1 MEKKECGVRMAENAG
16 DVDSMWN
23 CITSS
28 LTQQPVEIE
37 TVRLD
42 GRNGVWFLAS
52 FEQNEILIDKATVH
66 QPSGVN
72 QQRRISEIEFRTIF
86 PYYFQW
92 KNGTCPR
99 NVIRDMDENTSYIFA
114 IIDYFLKKYGSCDP
128 SPTHQKGNAKR

>member
-1 MEKKECGVRMAENAG
+1 MEKKECVFGVAENAV

-42 GRNGVWFLAS
+42 GNNGVWFLAS
-52 FEQNEILIDKATVH
+52 FRLNEILIDNAVH
-66 QPSGVN
+66 NQPTN
-72 QQRRISEIEFRTIF
+72 IHQQRRISKTEFKTIF

-92 KNGTCPR
+92 KSGTCPR
-99 NVIRDMDENTSYIFA
+99 NVIRDMPDKNTSYIFA
-114 IIDYFLKKYGSCDP
+114 IIEYFLKKYG
-128 SPTHQKGNAKR
+128 NY